1 MFGHVM
7 CTYSCW
13 ITLYPQV
20 RTDLYKANAGCQ
32 LRGLWEYSSWISEQ
46 LVHLPKT
53 NKAQIPDNTWNSDYD
68 LIMFALQLMHT
79 QVGN

>member
-1 MFGHVM
+1 MG
-7 CTYSCW
+7 
-13 ITLYPQV
+13 
-20 RTDLYKANAGCQ
+20 LYKANAGCQ

-79 QVGN
+79 QVEN